1 MTNSLLF
8 GIATFVYFFAMVLYI
23 SYLAFRSEGLGKA
36 ASLSLLGG
44 VLVETAAIG
53 LRWYESYALGIGR
66 APLTN
71 MYESLVFFA
80 LTIAL
85 IYLVLE
91 RKYRVKTVGAFIA
104 PFPFIV
110 MAYAALN
117 TNEIQPLVPALQ
129 SNWLISHVVTCFV
142 GYAAFAVS
150 FAVSIL
156 YLFKAK
162 SERISSKLPVVSQ
175 QFPSRLFRTRRD
187 RLQDHRHRV
196 SAFDDRHCNGR
207 LLGKRGLGNVLEL
220 GPEGNVVA
228 HRLAHLCGVPARQDH
243 PRLARKEGGRSVH
256 CRFRG
261 YRVLLSRREP
271 GSLGA
276 SQLWRRLMKKETRYE
291 KKEEKIKV
299 KTTFVF
305 GWFIMILAG
314 LIVAGDGSAAE
325 RNPPFPSYGSG
336 AVEVRIYS
344 DYFCSPCRAM
354 EPAVEPILKDLLK
367 KKVIQLTLVDTPFH
381 PHTALYARYFLYAL
395 KKNNDVDHALPGPE
409 DPF

>member
-53 LRWYESYALGIGR
+53 LRWYESYAMGIGR

-91 RKYRVKTVGAFIA
+91 RKYRVKTVGAFVA

-117 TNEIQPLVPALQ
+117 PNEIQPLVPALQ

-162 SERISSKLPVVSQ
+162 SERLSSKS
-175 QFPSRLFRTRRD
+175 
-187 RLQDHRHRV
+187 
-196 SAFDDRHCNGR
+196 
-207 LLGKRGLGNVLEL
+207 
-220 GPEGNVVA
+220 
-228 HRLAHLCGVPARQDH
+228 
-243 PRLARKEGGRSVH
+243 
-256 CRFRG
+256 
-261 YRVLLSRREP
+261 P
-271 GSLGA
+271 GSSGA
-276 SQLWRRLMKKETRYE
+276 SFPPLPRSTR
-291 KKEEKIKV
+291 
-299 KTTFVF
+299 
-305 GWFIMILAG
+305 
-314 LIVAGDGSAAE
+314 SAT
-325 RNPPFPSYGSG
+325 RPSPSG
-336 AVEVRIYS
+336 FR
-344 DYFCSPCRAM
+344 F
-354 EPAVEPILKDLLK
+354 
-367 KKVIQLTLVDTPFH
+367 
-381 PHTALYARYFLYAL
+381 
-395 KKNNDVDHALPGPE
+395 
-409 DPF
+409 